1 MNRFELMPQ
10 ARRDLRHIDQYYA
23 PFSKP
28 FLRKL
33 AGRFRKCFARVA
45 RSPGSGSDCGHLSS
59 GMRSAAVEAR
69 FIVYF
74 RRVGKVT
81 QIVRVMDG
89 RRNITPAMFDPDTP
103 DDDE

>member
-1 MNRFELMPQ
+1 MSRFELMPQ

-28 FLRKL
+28 FVRKL
-33 AGRFRKCFARVA
+33 AGRFRKCFARVG
-45 RSPGSGSDCGHLSS
+45 RSPGSGSDCGHLSA
-59 GMRSAAVEAR
+59 GMRSAALEGR
-69 FIVYF
+69 FVVYF

-89 RRNITPAMFDPDTP
+89 RRNITANDFDHDPP
-103 DDDE
+103 DDAE

>member
-1 MNRFELMPQ
+1 MSRYELMPQ

-23 PFSKP
+23 AYSKP
-28 FLRKL
+28 FVRKL
-33 AGRFRKCFARVA
+33 AGLFRKCFARVG
-45 RSPGSGSDCGHLSS
+45 RSPGSGSDCGQLSA
-59 GMRSAAVEAR
+59 GMRSAAVEGR

-74 RRVGKVT
+74 RRVGVVT

-89 RRNITPAMFDPDTP
+89 RRNITKNDFNPDLP